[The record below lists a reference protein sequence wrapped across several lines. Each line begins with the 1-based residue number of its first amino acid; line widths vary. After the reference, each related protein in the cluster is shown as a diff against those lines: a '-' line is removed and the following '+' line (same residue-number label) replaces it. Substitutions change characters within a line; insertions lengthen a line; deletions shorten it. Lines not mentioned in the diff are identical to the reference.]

1 MREEDRGVW
10 WAVGL
15 CVVVPWFFP
24 AKAAKNYRLARLRKR
39 DLLKAAALWNLEG
52 EKIR

>member
-1 MREEDRGVW
+1 MVGGGV
-10 WAVGL
+10 VCCCSL
-15 CVVVPWFFP
+15 VLP